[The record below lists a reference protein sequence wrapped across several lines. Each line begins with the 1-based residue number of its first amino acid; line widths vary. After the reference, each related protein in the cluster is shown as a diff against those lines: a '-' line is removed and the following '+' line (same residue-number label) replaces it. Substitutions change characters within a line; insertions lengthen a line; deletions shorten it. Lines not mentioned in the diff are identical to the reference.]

1 MSTLATPV
9 IQLQAQQS
17 LDAALIFLLVVAIMR
32 MLVDFID
39 VVTRLAESV
48 ATGGLGL
55 ILAFAATAVAVTT
68 VTVVVV
74 QLS

>member
-1 MSTLATPV
+1 MNTLAMPAME
-9 IQLQAQQS
+9 LQALRS

-32 MLVDFID
+32 ILVDFID

-55 ILAFAATAVAVTT
+55 ILVFAAAAAVVTAVAV
-68 VTVVVV
+68 VVI